1 MADQCADLGNDTQQ
15 AGLSDFIRYFRQH
28 APAILNDEI
37 RSGITSTI
45 DLGFR
50 EEYLLDL
57 ILPEAVTRVVQLL
70 TTNHSFSRR
79 QETVPPESREAVL
92 EAHNTTPD
100 PTLPPS

>member
-1 MADQCADLGNDTQQ
+1 MADLCTDLGNDTQQ
-15 AGLSDFIRYFRQH
+15 AGLCDFIRYFRQH

-50 EEYLLDL
+50 EEYMLDL
-57 ILPEAVTRVVQLL
+57 ILPEAVTRVVQRL
-70 TTNHSFSRR
+70 TTDHFLSRR
-79 QETVPPESREAVL
+79 QETVSPESGEAVL

-100 PTLPPS
+100 PTFPPS